1 MKIKII
7 LTVSIALL
15 FVITTIMAIVSAGG
29 LIDVGIKKMIG
40 YEECK
45 DQARVAK
52 PVMEDNV
59 TETVVD
65 DSWCRNSEK
74 RDLAQNLSLLIVTL
88 PLAILFYR
96 RVRIMLKSTK

>member
-7 LTVSIALL
+7 LTISIALL

-29 LIDVGIKKMIG
+29 LIDVGIKKVIG
-40 YEECK
+40 YDECDNQPRVPKLALEE
-45 DQARVAK
+45 
-52 PVMEDNV
+52 NI
-59 TETVVD
+59 TEVID

-74 RDLAQNLSLLIVTL
+74 RDLARNLSLLIVSL

-96 RVRIMLKSTK
+96 RVRVILKE

>member
-7 LTVSIALL
+7 LTISIALL

-29 LIDVGIKKMIG
+29 LIDVGIKKIIG
-40 YEECK
+40 YDECGNE
-45 DQARVAK
+45 ARVPKLVA
-52 PVMEDNV
+52 EENV
-59 TETVVD
+59 TEEID

-74 RDLAQNLSLLIVTL
+74 RDIARNLSLLIVSL

-96 RVRIMLKSTK
+96 RVRVMLKE